1 MVRPKKLVFFGNEQL
16 ATGVNP
22 DFSVLEALISK
33 GYDVAK
39 IFSRPDT
46 AGKKPKDTGI
56 EIIAAKHGIP
66 LLTSLDI
73 NTFVKELEDLK
84 PDAGVLVAYGL
95 VVPKEVID
103 IFPGGILN
111 IHPSLLPKGRGPTPI
126 EETILDGSTQTGVSI
141 MLLSEEMDK
150 GPILAQKQISLTGTE
165 TKQYLADTLLQTGT
179 NLLIDCL
186 DRMSTYH
193 EIKPKLQT
201 DNGATYTRKIRK
213 EDGVINWNQAAE
225 TIEKQIRAY
234 AGWPKSRTRLG
245 TLDSIIVQ
253 AEVSDVSGKAGDYK
267 IEDKSLFIFANK
279 GSLAIKRIQPAG
291 KREMSVDEF
300 LRGYGQR
307 L

>member
-1 MVRPKKLVFFGNEQL
+1 MAKSKKLIFFGNEQL
-16 ATGVNP
+16 ATGVSP

-33 GYDVAK
+33 GYEVVK
-39 IFSRPDT
+39 IFSRPDS

-56 EIIAAKHGIP
+56 ENIAAKHGIP
-66 LLTSLDI
+66 LITSLDI
-73 NTFVKELEDLK
+73 NSVAKELENLQ

-95 VVPKEVID
+95 VVPKEVMD

-111 IHPSLLPKGRGPTPI
+111 IHPSLLPKGRGPAPI

-150 GPILAQKQISLTGTE
+150 GPVLAQKQIGLTGTE
-165 TKQYLADTLLQTGT
+165 TKQYLADTLLQAGSE
-179 NLLIDCL
+179 LLIDCL
-186 DRMSTYH
+186 DSMFTDH
-193 EIKPKLQT
+193 KIKPKPQT
-201 DNGATYTRKIRK
+201 DNEATYTRKIKK
-213 EDGVINWNQAAE
+213 EDGAINWNQAAE
-225 TIEKQIRAY
+225 TIEKEIRAY

-245 TLDSIIVQ
+245 TIDSIIVQ

-267 IEDKSLFIFANK
+267 IEDKSLFIFADK

-291 KREMSVDEF
+291 KREMSIDEF